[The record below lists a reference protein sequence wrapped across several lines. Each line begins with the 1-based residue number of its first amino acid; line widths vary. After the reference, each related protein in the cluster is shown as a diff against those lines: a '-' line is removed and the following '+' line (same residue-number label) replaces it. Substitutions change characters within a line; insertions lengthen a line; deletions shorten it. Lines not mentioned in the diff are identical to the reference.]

1 MFFAFFEKKCVE
13 GLNFKVNE
21 IVSFFYVKTT
31 LDLKNQK
38 SYFIFTYY
46 VLIIQI

>member
-1 MFFAFFEKKCVE
+1 MLFSFFEKKCVE

-31 LDLKNQK
+31 LDLKNLI
-38 SYFIFTYY
+38 SFLY
-46 VLIIQI
+46 VLITQI